1 MSGLRRL
8 DIRLLAAII
17 FVLLVLATFAMM
29 ISTQRVRR
37 FGLVIDR
44 IRVSQEFT
52 PNSDGNSDTARI
64 RFRLTRPE
72 HVDLFIIDE
81 RGERVRQILHGRA
94 LEDQVLNVFGW
105 DGLDEDGDPLPPGT
119 YELEFRLRDRG
130 RTVTPD
136 KTTTLVV
143 GRRDIQGER

>member
-1 MSGLRRL
+1 VSGLRRL

-17 FVLLVLATFAMM
+17 FVLLVLATVAMM

-44 IRVSQEFT
+44 IRVSKEFT
-52 PNSDGNSDTARI
+52 PNDDGNSDTARI

-72 HVDLFIIDE
+72 HVDLFIVDQE
-81 RGERVRQILHGRA
+81 GQRVRQVLEGRA
-94 LEDQVLNVFGW
+94 LEDQVLNFADW
-105 DGLDEDGDPLPPGT
+105 DGLDDEGKRLPPGT

-143 GRRDIQGER
+143 GRPDVQGER